1 MLHRCITFGKKGI
14 TGEEKTIDVKNQVT
28 NNNGQKAEATVKI
41 GLDGYKIGV
50 NKTSS
55 SDDIR
60 EGQSVT
66 YTLNISNTGK
76 EKTKV
81 DVKDILPVD
90 KNGNVIDWWKID
102 GDNITIT
109 TSGDLDEYNLEL
121 KDGILTWKD
130 VNLEPNQT
138 FNQTVTLT
146 YPKDKTFDSLFN
158 LNGYR
163 SIVNTLNV
171 EGEESKTY
179 QTPKDVDLK
188 INKSVDT

>member
-1 MLHRCITFGKKGI
+1 M
-14 TGEEKTIDVKNQVT
+14 
-28 NNNGQKAEATVKI
+28 
-41 GLDGYKIGV
+41 
-50 NKTSS
+50 
-55 SDDIR
+55 
-60 EGQSVT
+60 
-66 YTLNISNTGK
+66 
-76 EKTKV
+76 
-81 DVKDILPVD
+81 
-90 KNGNVIDWWKID
+90 
-102 GDNITIT
+102 
-109 TSGDLDEYNLEL
+109 DEYNLEL

-188 INKSVDT
+188 INKSVDKASVPIGSGEDVTFTIAGFSNTSKIH